1 MGAVCVTSRQFGVI
15 FVCRM
20 ELIVASAVSK
30 MVASTATYPHEVIRS
45 RMHVAGT
52 GAFSGLRRTCQQI
65 LREDG
70 MRGFYHG
77 CVTNL
82 LRTTPAAAVTF
93 TSFELI
99 NRHLRNWIDRPMEPN
114 VDIKPTHDL
123 EDKKRLLED
132 EQNVALGPPFASVA
146 GESGGRSGTFQ
157 PSPAQ
162 LEAHV
167 RKFPENND
175 S

>member
-1 MGAVCVTSRQFGVI
+1 
-15 FVCRM
+15 M

-70 MRGFYHG
+70 IRGFYHG

-99 NRHLRNWIDRPMEPN
+99 NRQLRNWIDRPMEPGIVIRAPQETEN
-114 VDIKPTHDL
+114 
-123 EDKKRLLED
+123 KKRQLEE
-132 EQNVALGPPFASVA
+132 EQNVAFGPPFASVA
-146 GESGGRSGTFQ
+146 GESGGRSGALN
-157 PSPAQ
+157 PSPTQ

-167 RKFPENND
+167 RKYPESSD
-175 S
+175 SK